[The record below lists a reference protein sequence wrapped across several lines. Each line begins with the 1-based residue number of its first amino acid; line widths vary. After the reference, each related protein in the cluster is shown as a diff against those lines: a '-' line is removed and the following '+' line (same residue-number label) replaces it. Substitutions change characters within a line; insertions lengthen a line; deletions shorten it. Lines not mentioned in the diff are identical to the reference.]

1 MERTKRYAIVG
12 IGVICLAFLIFLTTL
27 ARADAQT
34 PTFRLCTGSS
44 AGNYFKAGHHLKKLS
59 PNVEVIETQG
69 SLDNLDRMLS
79 GKCDGAFVQSDAL
92 RVYSSR
98 NAQAISQIERAGVLY
113 QEHAHLLCNRNAGVN
128 RIVHLKNT
136 HTVAVGPDGSGAR
149 TTWEAFVLADK
160 KLYAPVKIDN
170 RSGVRAL
177 SAVADGS
184 AVQCMLW
191 VGALG
196 SSYMKND
203 ASQSGDR
210 IVLVGTD
217 DRDMVKTAKDSRGQP
232 VYAYGEIPAGTYPR
246 IQPSG
251 TVFGTKA
258 VDTITVD
265 ALFVT
270 NVGWINANER
280 AYDTILRSFAGAKP
294 AIVDMVTP
302 K

>member
-1 MERTKRYAIVG
+1 VERTKRYAIVG
-12 IGVICLAFLIFLTTL
+12 IAVIALAFLFFLTTF
-27 ARADAQT
+27 ARAQT
-34 PTFRLCTGSS
+34 LTFRLCTGSS
-44 AGNYFKAGHHLKKLS
+44 AGNYFKAAHHLKKLVPS
-59 PNVEVIETQG
+59 IEVVETQG

-92 RVYSSR
+92 LVYSSR

-113 QEHAHLLCNRNAGVN
+113 QEHAHLLCNRNAGIS
-128 RIVHLKNT
+128 RIVNLKGS
-136 HTVAVGPDGSGAR
+136 HTVAVGPEGSGAR

-160 KLYAPVKIDN
+160 KLYSPVKIDG

-210 IVLVGTD
+210 IVLAASD
-217 DRDMVKTAKDSRGQP
+217 DRDMVKSAKDSRGQP
-232 VYAYGEIPAGTYPR
+232 VYAYGEIPSGTYPR

-258 VDTITVD
+258 VDTIVMD
-265 ALFVT
+265 ALFVA

-280 AYDTILRSFAGAKP
+280 AYDTILRGFAGAKP